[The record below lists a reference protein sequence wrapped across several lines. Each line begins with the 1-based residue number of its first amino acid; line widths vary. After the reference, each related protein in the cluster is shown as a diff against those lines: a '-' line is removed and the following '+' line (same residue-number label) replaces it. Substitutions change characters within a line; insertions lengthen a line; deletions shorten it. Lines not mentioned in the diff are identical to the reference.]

1 VEEAGVKGNEVLK
14 SVGIIILILFG
25 AWAGNEVQK
34 QNTKRAIY
42 EIQQEQNRAGKAVK

>member
-1 VEEAGVKGNEVLK
+1 MSGKGFLK

-34 QNTKRAIY
+34 QNAKRAIY
-42 EIQQEQNRAGKAVK
+42 EIQQEQNRAGKVVK